1 MEDYDEDVCDIEH
14 IGTFGLRVSRS
25 SFDCW

>member
-14 IGTFGLRVSRS
+14 IGTFGLRVNKN
-25 SFDCW
+25 SFDCR